1 MKFFFNISCIVYVLG
16 VMGSSESKGKIT
28 TGPITVS
35 GGGQVHFANRSN
47 SVNDVIT
54 DANRQ
59 LNALDGAYTYMYMH
73 TEFWSAFKSTVLVFS
88 HDRDVEC

>member
-1 MKFFFNISCIVYVLG
+1 
-16 VMGSSESKGKIT
+16 MGSSSSKEFT

-35 GGGQVHFANRSN
+35 GGGQVHFSNRSN

-73 TEFWSAFKSTVLVFS
+73 TDFLCTFKSKVFVFS
-88 HDRDVEC
+88 HDRDVEY